1 MWCLQPTS
9 FPSMAEELQFY
20 YQVMRKFQS
29 LFFAQESAANC
40 YTYDKMP
47 EVYVYKIMLLYVLEK

>member
-1 MWCLQPTS
+1 
-9 FPSMAEELQFY
+9 MAEELQFY

-29 LFFAQESAANC
+29 IFQNQETDITF

-47 EVYVYKIMLLYVLEK
+47 EVCTCRTPSCFCNGSE

>member
-1 MWCLQPTS
+1 MYLPCYVPQPNS

-29 LFFAQESAANC
+29 IFQTQETDITF

-47 EVYVYKIMLLYVLEK
+47 EVPTSTCT